1 MTVALI
7 AGLLQ
12 VMIIVLLAPLVTGI
26 IKKTKA
32 CFQTR
37 KGPGIFQPYLD
48 LYKFMQKESV
58 VSRHTSWIFRVT
70 PYIYFGA
77 VLAAAAMIPAV
88 STSGRLGYAGDAIL
102 VIYLFALGRFFL
114 TLAGLD
120 AGSAFGGMASS
131 REMAVSSMAEPA
143 MILSVFVLAANAG
156 TTNLTGIVSGVE
168 KAGLAAL
175 TPTHLMSFVAVFIV
189 ALAETGRIPVDNPD
203 THLELTMIH
212 EGMLLEYS
220 GKPLAMVTLGAS
232 VKQLL
237 IFTLL
242 ANLFFPWGIAAGFGL
257 KALVIAALA
266 YLGKVILIGL
276 VVAVIETSFAKMR
289 LFKVP
294 ELLMGSFLLGF
305 LGLISKL
312 LFGGNW

>member
-1 MTVALI
+1 MTEVLFASM
-7 AGLLQ
+7 LQ
-12 VMIIVLLAPLVTGI
+12 VMIILLAAPLITGI
-26 IKKTKA
+26 IKKIKA

-58 VSRHTSWIFRVT
+58 VSEHASWIFKVT

-77 VLAAAAMIPAV
+77 LLAAATMVPTI
-88 STSGRLGYAGDAIL
+88 STSGFLSYTGDAIL

-131 REMAVSSMAEPA
+131 REMAISSVAEPA
-143 MILSVFVLAANAG
+143 LMLSLFTLAISAG
-156 TTNLTGIVSGVE
+156 TTNLTGIVTNVNA
-168 KAGLAAL
+168 AGLAAL
-175 TPTHLMSFVAVFIV
+175 TPAHILAFGAIFIV

-203 THLELTMIH
+203 THLELTMVH

-220 GKPLAMVTLGAS
+220 GKPLAMLTLGAS

-237 IFTLL
+237 IFSLL
-242 ANLFFPWGIAAGFGL
+242 ANLFFPWGIATGVGFKVL
-257 KALVIAALA
+257 AIATLA

-276 VVAVIETSFAKMR
+276 IIAIIETSFAKMR

-294 ELLMGSFLLGF
+294 DLIMGSFLLGF
-305 LGLISKL
+305 LGLISMS
-312 LFGGNW
+312 LFGGS

>member
-1 MTVALI
+1 MIEAL
-7 AGLLQ
+7 AVSLLQ
-12 VMIIVLLAPLVTGI
+12 VMIIVLAAPLVTGI
-26 IKKTKA
+26 IMKFKA
-32 CFQTR
+32 VFQTR
-37 KGPGIFQPYLD
+37 RGPGIFQPYLD
-48 LYKFMQKESV
+48 LYKYMQKESV
-58 VSRHTSWIFRVT
+58 ISEHASWIFRVT

-77 VLAAAAMIPAV
+77 LLAAATLIPTISAAGFL
-88 STSGRLGYAGDAIL
+88 SHTGDAIM

-131 REMAVSSMAEPA
+131 REMAISSLAEPA
-143 MILSVFVLAANAG
+143 LMLALFTMAINAG
-156 TTNLTGIVSGVE
+156 TTNLGGIISGVNN
-168 KAGLAAL
+168 AGIAAYTPAHLL
-175 TPTHLMSFVAVFIV
+175 TFGAVFIV

-220 GKPLAMVTLGAS
+220 GKPLAILTLGAS

-237 IFTLL
+237 IFSLL
-242 ANLFFPWGIAAGFGL
+242 ANLFFPWGIAAGTGINGL
-257 KALVIAALA
+257 AIGLLA
-266 YLGKVILIGL
+266 YLGKVIIIGL
-276 VVAVIETSFAKMR
+276 AMAIIETSFAKMR

-305 LGLISKL
+305 LGLITKF
-312 LFGGNW
+312 LFGGS